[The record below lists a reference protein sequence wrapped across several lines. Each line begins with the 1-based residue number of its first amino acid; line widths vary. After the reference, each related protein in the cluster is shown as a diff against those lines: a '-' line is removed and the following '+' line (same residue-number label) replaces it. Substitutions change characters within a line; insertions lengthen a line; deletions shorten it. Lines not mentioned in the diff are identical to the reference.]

1 LDANLI
7 AVIGVI
13 GAALLFGY
21 TNGFHDSANAI
32 ATSISTRALKPR
44 AALAMAAVGNFLGAH
59 LGAKVASTV
68 AKGVVELP
76 VSLDGLLIVLA
87 GLFGAIAWNFTT
99 WYFGLPTSSSHSLF
113 GGIVGATMAGSAIL
127 VGNANEWVLWGGIV
141 EKIVLPTVVS
151 PVVGF
156 CLGFLVMLAVYWI
169 FRRGNPSKLN
179 RGFRHAQTA
188 SAAAMALGHGMQD
201 AAKVMG
207 IIVLA
212 LYVGGYQDSATHIPE
227 WVYLASAGVMAAG
240 TYAGGWRII
249 KTMGRRIIDLG
260 PPQGFAAE
268 TVASSVLYANTWLLG
283 APISTTHTITSAI
296 MGVGSTG
303 GKRAVRWGVARSI
316 VIAWI
321 ITFPIA
327 ALVGAVFYLPIQF
340 LG

>member
-1 LDANLI
+1 MDSVFI
-7 AVIGVI
+7 AVAVCI

-44 AALAMAAVGNFLGAH
+44 VALGMAAIGNFVGAH
-59 LGAKVASTV
+59 LGGKVAATV
-68 AKGVVELP
+68 ASGLVELP
-76 VSLDGLLIVLA
+76 DGIDGILIVIAGLL
-87 GLFGAIAWNFTT
+87 GAITWNFIT

-113 GGIVGATMAGSAIL
+113 GGMVGATIAGGA
-127 VGNANEWVLWGGIV
+127 VVLWGGILD
-141 EKIVLPTVVS
+141 KIVIPTIVS
-151 PVVGF
+151 PLVGF
-156 CLGFLVMLAVYWI
+156 TLGFLVMIAVYWL
-169 FRRGNPSKLN
+169 FRRGRPDKLN
-179 RGFRHAQTA
+179 RGFRHAQTV
-188 SAAAMALGHGMQD
+188 SAAAMAVGHGMQD

-207 IIVLA
+207 IIILA
-212 LYVGGYQDSATHIPE
+212 LSVGGYYTDGAPIPE
-227 WVYLASAGVMAAG
+227 WVYLASAAVMAAG

-249 KTMGRRIIDLG
+249 KTMGRKIIDLG

-268 TVASSVLYANTWLLG
+268 TVASAVLYTNTFLLG

-327 ALVGAVFYLPIQF
+327 ALVGALFYLPIQF
-340 LG
+340 IG